1 MRLKNNGGTEAPISA
16 TVRSRGAVWCAV
28 RWALLAEA
36 KPLASG
42 IGSINWRGAVY
53 SSELGSGK
61 QNLSALYLHAASD
74 AAGASGAAAC
84 DATPRARAT
93 RRQETPLDC

>member
-1 MRLKNNGGTEAPISA
+1 MEGRRTPISA
-16 TVRSRGAVWCAV
+16 TVRSHGAVWCAV

-42 IGSINWRGAVY
+42 IGSIKRREAVY

-61 QNLSALYLHAASD
+61 QNLSALYLHLHAASD
-74 AAGASGAAAC
+74 APGASGAAAC
-84 DATPRARAT
+84 DATLERERPGG
-93 RRQETPLDC
+93 RRPTAAA